1 MVWRTFFFGEKA
13 SAPRVSATHSVLTS
27 DSLAAPLARILPRNA
42 QPISRF
48 GPTGRWGWPSPNPW
62 RGKVSRRTDLL
73 SRMNS
78 SAFDER
84 RLAEYSDTELVAH
97 ILSSPRISPNSRL
110 SILSL
115 NLIVKQT
122 RESDAADELEGMRF
136 AQQLGLRV
144 PSIKRVVHKDR
155 DVCIIM
161 TRIHGRTMEA
171 AWPNMSWLLTIWVA
185 IQLRC
190 FVEIMRMSRS
200 STAGS
205 LITGKGKSIWLEDYY
220 GLPEHATPETLSS
233 FIQFWLQYIPPW
245 KRTEPQIS
253 TRGLRL
259 LPITPKH
266 FVFTHQDLALRN
278 LLFDEDNNLW
288 LIDWEFSGWYPTYFE
303 YAGMQNSQLDLIS
316 LRDKLRWWLFCLI
329 SVGIYRRESQ
339 ALSVVRGKCIR
350 YSLARR
356 DIVLQEG
363 AHFDGFHLR
372 KHGI

>member
-1 MVWRTFFFGEKA
+1 
-13 SAPRVSATHSVLTS
+13 
-27 DSLAAPLARILPRNA
+27 
-42 QPISRF
+42 
-48 GPTGRWGWPSPNPW
+48 
-62 RGKVSRRTDLL
+62 
-73 SRMNS
+73 MNS

-339 ALSVVRGKCIR
+339 ALSVVRGNGIR